1 MPGHESGVRSPLAT
15 ALDAKDAR
23 PVVCPPPAND
33 TRTWTFDEV
42 YDEHFPFVW
51 RSVRRLGVVDSA
63 VDDVVQDVFL
73 VVHRRLGS
81 FAGTGAMKSW
91 LFGIALRVVKDLR
104 RTLRR
109 KPAQLGGRG
118 STDDDVDSV
127 ADRASNNPHE
137 SLAKAEA
144 VKLLHVAL
152 DAMPDERKEVFIL
165 AELEQMTVPEI
176 AEAIGVNVNTTY
188 SRLRAARADFERAAT
203 RARAAEAFCLQQRG
217 SAP

>member
-15 ALDAKDAR
+15 AVEASSSGAVR
-23 PVVCPPPAND
+23 PLPAND
-33 TRTWTFDEV
+33 ATKDCTFDEI

-81 FAGTGAMKSW
+81 FEGTGAMKSW

-118 STDDDVDSV
+118 ATDDDVDGV

-144 VKLLHVAL
+144 AKLVHVAL
-152 DAMPDERKEVFIL
+152 DAMPDDRKEVFIL
-165 AELEQMTVPEI
+165 SELEQMTVPEI
-176 AEAIGVNVNTTY
+176 AEAIGANVNTTY
-188 SRLRAARADFERAAT
+188 SRLRAARADFERAVT
-203 RARAAEAFCLQQRG
+203 RVRAADAWRT
-217 SAP
+217 P